1 MMLGLTEG
9 TVHPGWQLGGQRT
22 SSPIGIILDV
32 LCPHWHWYHL
42 PSNLCH
48 LPSEQSSLPHVTQFI
63 ISCKPCQRVM
73 CHWGALPLAL
83 FDMPNLNRFDIF
95 SISIF
100 CKIALSITILISI
113 FSKITISISIS
124 ISIFLELPYRYRYR
138 YRYFSELPYR
148 YRYRYRYFQLLHID
162 IDIDIDIFQKCR
174 YIDNRYVISIY
185 RTGLKNIDFLQWYFS
200 SHKYPNSFG
209 GIPCNIEF
217 TYASYC
223 VSKIVTYSNTQT
235 LLPIKND

>member
-1 MMLGLTEG
+1 MPLVGLLWLLVRHQINSVENKMLKE
-9 TVHPGWQLGGQRT
+9 VVKNAQST
-22 SSPIGIILDV
+22 SSCFCFDSYLGWTI
-32 LCPHWHWYHL
+32 
-42 PSNLCH
+42 
-48 LPSEQSSLPHVTQFI
+48 
-63 ISCKPCQRVM
+63 
-73 CHWGALPLAL
+73 AL
-83 FDMPNLNRFDIF
+83 FDMPNLNRFDIL

-100 CKIALSITILISI
+100 CKIALSISISISI

-185 RTGLKNIDFLQWYFS
+185 RTGLAGADK
-200 SHKYPNSFG
+200 
-209 GIPCNIEF
+209 
-217 TYASYC
+217 
-223 VSKIVTYSNTQT
+223 V
-235 LLPIKND
+235 

>member
-1 MMLGLTEG
+1 M
-9 TVHPGWQLGGQRT
+9 T
-22 SSPIGIILDV
+22 SDLVDAYNV
-32 LCPHWHWYHL
+32 
-42 PSNLCH
+42 
-48 LPSEQSSLPHVTQFI
+48 EEV
-63 ISCKPCQRVM
+63 
-73 CHWGALPLAL
+73 AL
-83 FDMPNLNRFDIF
+83 FDMPNLNRFDIL

-100 CKIALSITILISI
+100 CKIALSISISISI

-185 RTGLKNIDFLQWYFS
+185 RTGLPMSQCSFS
-200 SHKYPNSFG
+200 RQLSEAAQL
-209 GIPCNIEF
+209 I
-217 TYASYC
+217 
-223 VSKIVTYSNTQT
+223 SK
-235 LLPIKND
+235 